1 MGILYD
7 PTKPVKYDTTSRRWE
22 RIKTLLFRLLVASA
36 LMGFVLLLLWLK
48 RH

>member
-22 RIKTLLFRLLVASA
+22 AIKPLLFRVLIGSA
-36 LMGFVLLLLWLK
+36 LMGFVLLILWLR

>member
-22 RIKTLLFRLLVASA
+22 AIQALLFRVLVATT

-48 RH
+48 SH